1 MLYCQNRQ
9 AVGQHILTDC
19 QTLNQRDFITLVR
32 FRDMPTDQLHRGS
45 CRWTGEIAITQLH
58 CIPLSYARI
67 CSNEFVFNLDLNLD
81 RMWGGLGGSGAIL
94 STADDMARYL
104 AFQLREGKDKTGNVV
119 IDDDVIQETH
129 DGVYVIPQT
138 SSTKQY
144 KRPQIPV
151 TYDDGKYG
159 LGWRDGYYRGKKW
172 FKKIIG
178 KYIRCILWWRH
189 YTETFSSL
197 LALCEWESTGQQ
209 WILLTKGWALLALCC
224 RPEEAVDKSV
234 KLPLTWDVRLVIWR
248 RYDIMKHNIGRNIE

>member
-178 KYIRCILWWRH
+178 KIHQVYTMMTSLHRNVFLITGPLWVRIHW
-189 YTETFSSL
+189 S
-197 LALCEWESTGQQ
+197 
-209 WILLTKGWALLALCC
+209 
-224 RPEEAVDKSV
+224 AVDPPNKG
-234 KLPLTWDVRLVIWR
+234 LGFIGPLLSAWR
-248 RYDIMKHNIGRNIE
+248 SCW